1 MKNDKKTAELYM
13 SYYLMASH
21 SNKEAADKMIY
32 DTLMAWFKNDKDKV
46 NCFISTQFNR
56 IGKELSMGLHN
67 DWIEELTPVIIKNM
81 KECASKI

>member
-1 MKNDKKTAELYM
+1 MKNDKKTAELYI
-13 SYYLMASH
+13 SYYLMVQH

-32 DTLMAWFKNDKDKV
+32 YVLMDWFNNDKDKV

-67 DWIEELTPVIIKNM
+67 DWIEELIPVIIKNL
-81 KECASKI
+81 KECK

>member
-1 MKNDKKTAELYM
+1 MEKKTAELYI

-21 SNKEAADKMIY
+21 SSKEAADKMIY
-32 DTLMAWFKNDKDKV
+32 ETLMSWFKNDKNKV

-67 DWIEELTPVIIKNM
+67 DWIEELTPVIIKKL
-81 KECASKI
+81 KETI